1 MIVIASIPLV
11 VTDRALIAP
20 AILKS
25 ALLSAGIESSAM
37 DLNAPVIQKINSSAK
52 RASLIKSF
60 LSGTV
65 SEDVVDF
72 YANIVTF
79 CSYEILKKN
88 PKIIALSLFC
98 EQTESFCK
106 WLCADIRQKTSA
118 KIVVG
123 GPSISNTNQ
132 KWAKAMQQEG
142 LIDRYFVGDS
152 ENEFVDYVNN
162 QLKLVD
168 GPLNPE
174 LYYIPDYSD
183 YNLYLYNEP
192 TIPVVDSRGCVQKCE
207 FCDVIEKWPK
217 FSYKTGEQ
225 IFNEMLFQLKKF
237 NIFHFDF
244 RSSISNGNQKEFIKL
259 IELISDYNSNKF
271 RSEQISWEGSFI
283 IRSSKNEK
291 MWELIKKSNASLFLG
306 VESLVEHVRWN
317 LGKKFT
323 NADLD
328 WTLEQ
333 IKIHGIDAKLL
344 FIAGYPTETKEDYEL
359 TKKWFVEH
367 QNYSKFLREI
377 NVTRAQVL
385 ADTQLYRNK
394 EKYQLEIISG
404 NNWIS
409 KQTNITSDERFIYY
423 QELILTAKSAGFS
436 IYESY

>member
-1 MIVIASIPLV
+1 
-11 VTDRALIAP
+11 
-20 AILKS
+20 
-25 ALLSAGIESSAM
+25 
-37 DLNAPVIQKINSSAK
+37 
-52 RASLIKSF
+52 
-60 LSGTV
+60 LSGIV